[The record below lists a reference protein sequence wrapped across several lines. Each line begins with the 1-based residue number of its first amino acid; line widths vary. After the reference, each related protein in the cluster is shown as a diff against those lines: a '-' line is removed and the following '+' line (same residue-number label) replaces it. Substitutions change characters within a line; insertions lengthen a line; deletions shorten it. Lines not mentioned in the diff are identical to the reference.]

1 MMETKKKSSAL
12 QVAVIAILTAV
23 VVVFTMVVKIPTARG
38 YLNLSDVAI
47 LFIALTF
54 GPWTAFLTAGL
65 GAALADL
72 LSGYAQWA
80 PVSFVCHGFEGLF
93 VALIIC
99 GDTSSWLRKIF
110 AYLAAVV
117 MVVGGYFLLSG
128 LFIAGFGVA
137 AAEIPGNFG
146 QVTVGFLLGLAVSLA
161 VVKAYPPVR
170 SLSW

>member
-1 MMETKKKSSAL
+1 MKTNQKSTAL
-12 QVAVIAILTAV
+12 QVAVVAILTAV

-54 GPWTAFLTAGL
+54 GPWTALLTAGL

-80 PVSFVCHGFEGLF
+80 PISFVCHGLEGLL
-93 VALIIC
+93 VALIVR
-99 GDTSSWLRKIF
+99 GDASSWVRKAL
-110 AYLAAVV
+110 AYVAALV

-137 AAEIPGNFG
+137 AAEIPGNFA
-146 QVTVGFLLGLAVSLA
+146 QVTVGYVLGLAVSLA
-161 VVKAYPPVR
+161 VQRAYPPVR
-170 SLSW
+170 SLCW